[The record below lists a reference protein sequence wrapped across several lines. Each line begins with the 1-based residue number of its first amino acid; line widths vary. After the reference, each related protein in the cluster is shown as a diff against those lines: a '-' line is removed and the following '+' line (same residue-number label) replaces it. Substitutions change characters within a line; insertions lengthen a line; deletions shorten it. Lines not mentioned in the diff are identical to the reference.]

1 MRVFEGRAADIEAD
15 RERTRELVAHT
26 ATTGEPAVRAWTP
39 HRQIAFGRR
48 DARAEGYDR
57 AREIAADHD
66 FSPIEREVGGRA
78 VAYTGSTVAFAR
90 AEPIEGREIQQRYAR
105 ATTNL
110 QAAFDRLGVE
120 ARDGEPPNSFCPGS
134 HSLQA
139 DGKIAGLAQRV
150 RSDAALVAGIVVTR
164 DAAAMAEVLEP
175 IYDALD
181 VAFDPDSVG
190 SVARAGSDADPETVA
205 RTIEQA
211 LAEGYRSTNDQ
222 STDESAADD
231 PADDRD
237 A

>member
-1 MRVFEGRAADIEAD
+1 MRVFEGRAADIDAD
-15 RERTRELVAHT
+15 RERTRELFEHT

-39 HRQIAFGRR
+39 HRQVAFGRR
-48 DARAEGYDR
+48 DARTEEYDR
-57 AREIAADHD
+57 ARAAAEEHD
-66 FSPIEREVGGRA
+66 FPPVEREVGGRA

-90 AEPIEGREIQQRYAR
+90 AEPGEGREIQRRYAR
-105 ATTNL
+105 TTTDL
-110 QAAFDRLGVE
+110 QVAFDRLGVR
-120 ARDGEPPNSFCPGS
+120 ARDGEPPGSFCPGS

-150 RSDAALVAGIVVTR
+150 RSDAALVAGIVVTH
-164 DAAAMAEVLEP
+164 DAAAMAAVLEP

-190 SVARAGSDADPETVA
+190 SLSGAGGDADPDTVA

-211 LAEGYRSTNDQ
+211 LVEGYRDND
-222 STDESAADD
+222 DEPPTTETTK
-231 PADDRD
+231 PAGDRE

>member
-39 HRQIAFGRR
+39 HRHVAFGRR
-48 DARAEGYDR
+48 DARAERYDQ
-57 AREIAADHD
+57 AHEIAADHD
-66 FSPIEREVGGRA
+66 FPPVEREVGGRA

-90 AEPIEGREIQQRYAR
+90 AEPADGREIQRRYAR
-105 ATTNL
+105 ATTDL
-110 QAAFDRLGVE
+110 KIAFDRLGVE
-120 ARDGEPPNSFCPGS
+120 AHDGEPPDSFCPGS

-164 DAAAMAEVLEP
+164 DAAAIAGVLEP
-175 IYDALD
+175 IYDALG

-190 SVARAGSDADPETVA
+190 SVSGAGSDADPETVA

-211 LAEGYRSTNDQ
+211 LVAGCRDSD
-222 STDESAADD
+222 DESAATETTT
-231 PADDRD
+231 PADDRE